1 MGDERNGSKNGKLE
15 GLTRRDVLKGIAISA
30 GVVAVG
36 AITGA
41 NPIGAA
47 RAAGTCPG
55 TTPKATLQYQTQPKG
70 KDHCSVCA
78 NFIAPHCCKVVAG
91 QISPEGWCMAFTPKT
106 A

>member
-1 MGDERNGSKNGKLE
+1 MSDEQKGIEKTETENVS
-15 GLTRRDVLKGIAISA
+15 RRQVLKGIAITA

-36 AITGA
+36 AMAGV

-47 RAAGTCPG
+47 HAAGKCPG
-55 TTPKATLQYQTQPKG
+55 TTPKAALQYQPHPKG

-91 QISPEGWCMAFTPKT
+91 SVVPDGYCLAFAPKP